1 MDPMKLRNLLQAKM
15 SSAQT
20 PYDSVSGGVYLQRAW
35 ERGAAYAIEQCLEV
49 VATERIDLT
58 ESRRATS
65 PSPASRAEP
74 LPAWQTFWRRAWPFF
89 GLGSSASAS

>member
-1 MDPMKLRNLLQAKM
+1 MDPMKLRSRLQAKM

-49 VATERIDLT
+49 IASDGTLT
-58 ESRRATS
+58 A
-65 PSPASRAEP
+65 PASSRSRAAP
-74 LPAWQTFWRRAWPFF
+74 LPARQSPWRRVGRRVWPF
-89 GLGSSASAS
+89 